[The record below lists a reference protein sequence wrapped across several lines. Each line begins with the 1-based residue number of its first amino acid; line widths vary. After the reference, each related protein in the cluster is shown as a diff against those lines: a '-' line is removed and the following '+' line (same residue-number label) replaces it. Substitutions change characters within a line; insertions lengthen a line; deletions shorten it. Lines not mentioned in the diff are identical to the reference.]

1 MGRIDIVKIS
11 ILPKNIDRFNAIPI
25 KIPMAFF
32 TQVGKKKILKCIWE
46 LKKAPCSQSNLSKEE
61 QSRKHYIS

>member
-32 TQVGKKKILKCIWE
+32 TEVEKKNPKMYMGI
-46 LKKAPCSQSNLSKEE
+46 KKGPM
-61 QSRKHYIS
+61 